1 MSNSKRTPPCA
12 KSAGYQACQRWKT
25 TAASRGV
32 FYLRSLGNE
41 KLQFFISLASLDN
54 KKQKTTLAIVSRFFV
69 GINSHFSSE

>member
-54 KKQKTTLAIVSRFFV
+54 KLSIPTPISTPTIFV
-69 GINSHFSSE
+69 LP